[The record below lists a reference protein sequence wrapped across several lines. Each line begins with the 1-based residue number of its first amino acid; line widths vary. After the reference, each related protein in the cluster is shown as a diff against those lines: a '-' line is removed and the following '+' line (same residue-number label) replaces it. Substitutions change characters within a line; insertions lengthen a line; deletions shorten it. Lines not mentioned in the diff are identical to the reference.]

1 MEIDY
6 AEVISTENELNL
18 AVGVHFEDEPDS
30 YYVVDIL
37 ASPEGRIRSLE
48 LLFNGFSCK
57 YTFKPD
63 EKEQLV
69 RYLNAHNPLALPWVI
84 PDEEAGVK

>member
-6 AEVISTENELNL
+6 TEVISAENGLNI

-30 YYVVDIL
+30 YYVVDVL
-37 ASPEGRIRSLE
+37 ASPEGRIHSLE
-48 LLFNGFSCK
+48 LMFNGFACK
-57 YTFKPD
+57 YDFKPE

-69 RYLNAHNPLALPWVI
+69 RYLNAHNPLALPWII
-84 PDEEAGVK
+84 PDEEAGGK